1 MRLMLIPFLIAAVA
15 MPALAAD
22 PKPEIERPTGKAQ
35 ADGAAHSLRTIP
47 EACARLEGRFTGNA
61 ESEYD
66 FKVVRTSAGCQ
77 ARARFVDPDAAPGTA
92 DGWILNDVITV
103 PRAECPSRQAVVKV
117 WRKPGQATTPELDAQ
132 GRARIYL
139 DDSTEAAKAKRLPK
153 VDVYAAEVALTG
165 QACG

>member
-1 MRLMLIPFLIAAVA
+1 MRLMLIPFLFAAA

-22 PKPEIERPTGKAQ
+22 PKPEIERPIGTPQ

-47 EACARLEGRFTGNA
+47 EACARLEGRFTGDA

-66 FKVVRTSAGCQ
+66 FNVVRTSAGCQ
-77 ARARFVDPDAAPGTA
+77 ARARLVDPDTAPA
-92 DGWILNDVITV
+92 SDDGWILNDVITV
-103 PRAECPSRQAVVKV
+103 PRAACPSRQAVVKV

-139 DDSTEAAKAKRLPK
+139 GDSTEAAKARRLPS
-153 VDVYAAEVALTG
+153 VGVYAAEVAVVG